1 MWLFILLDLCCNI
14 TRKLWFIDCVNPF
27 IIFFLPQV
35 LAEFEAR
42 GANTRNLSDNE
53 LRALFEKKITKNP
66 KFKVHKDRVKLVK

>member
-1 MWLFILLDLCCNI
+1 M
-14 TRKLWFIDCVNPF
+14 
-27 IIFFLPQV
+27 
-35 LAEFEAR
+35 AEFEAR

>member
-1 MWLFILLDLCCNI
+1 MYRLLILL
-14 TRKLWFIDCVNPF
+14 KFS
-27 IIFFLPQV
+27 FLPQV